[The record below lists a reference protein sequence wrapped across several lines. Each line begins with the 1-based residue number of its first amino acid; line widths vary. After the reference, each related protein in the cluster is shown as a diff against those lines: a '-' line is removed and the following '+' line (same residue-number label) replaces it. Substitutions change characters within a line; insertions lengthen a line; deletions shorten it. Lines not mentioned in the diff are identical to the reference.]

1 MRKPILF
8 VTAVAAFSIMVMSA
22 VSLAMSYSS
31 DTPQTVP
38 PEAVQAPV
46 EALPE
51 VLPESADADSDM
63 PPDDNFLLREHDG
76 VIVVCRPE
84 TPDIPEQITDIQVA
98 ALRLADQKSL
108 EQGIPVT
115 GQENLLR
122 LLEDFC
128 P

>member
-31 DTPQTVP
+31 DTPQTAP
-38 PEAVQAPV
+38 PEAVQMPAETPPGALSKVLDAAP
-46 EALPE
+46 
-51 VLPESADADSDM
+51 DM
-63 PPDDNFLLREHDG
+63 PPDDSYLLREQDG

-84 TPDIPEQITDIQVA
+84 TPDSPEQITDIQVA

-108 EQGIPVT
+108 EQGIPVS